1 MSPLA
6 EFGVLIV
13 SMVAG
18 ILGSMVGLGGGV
30 FIVPIV
36 SAFFGVEL
44 KTAIAASAVSV
55 VVNSLSGSTVYLRYR
70 MTNARLGLLL
80 LVTTT
85 VGAIAGGLIAVY
97 SSPNAL
103 RIIFSVSL
111 VLMSIAMLSRP
122 PERKAE
128 NTDDPL
134 RLRST
139 YHDPVLNTD
148 VTYTPRRIGVGMA
161 ISSAAGLVSGML
173 GIGGG
178 AIQVPVMNT
187 IMRVPVKAAV
197 ATSVWMVGTTIVASA
212 MIYYVKGYMD
222 PSVTVPAVL
231 GVLLGAQTGSRI
243 ARRIRSIVIV
253 RILIAILLYLS
264 LNIFLQAI
272 GIKLPGTK

>member
-1 MSPLA
+1 MT
-6 EFGVLIV
+6 EIGIV
-13 SMVAG
+13 IISMVAG

-30 FIVPIV
+30 FIVPIL
-36 SAFFGVEL
+36 SAFFGVPL

-55 VVNSLSGSTVYLRYR
+55 IVNSLSGSTVYLRYR

-103 RIIFSVSL
+103 RVIFAVSL
-111 VLMSIAMLSRP
+111 VLMSIAMLKRP
-122 PERKAE
+122 AERKPEKAP
-128 NTDDPL
+128 DPW
-134 RLRST
+134 RLSWT
-139 YHDPVLNTD
+139 YHDPVLKNE
-148 VTYTPRRIGVGMA
+148 VTYTPERIGTGMG
-161 ISSAAGLVSGML
+161 ISSAAGVVSGML

-178 AIQVPVMNT
+178 AIQVPVMNA

-212 MIYYVKGYMD
+212 MIYYVKGFVD
-222 PSVTVPAVL
+222 PSVTAPAVL

-243 ARRIRSIVIV
+243 ARRVRSITIV
-253 RILIAILLYLS
+253 RLLVVILLYLA
-264 LNIFLQAI
+264 LTMFLQAM
-272 GIKLPGTK
+272 GIQMPGTR